1 MVNADLAISTDFA
14 GLGAMKA
21 GAGQDPEVLKAAAR
35 QFEALFVQ
43 MMLKS
48 MRDAGAVLGEERKTD
63 YEEMFD
69 REVSMHLTAH
79 KGIGL
84 ADVMLRQLGPATGS
98 NEIDTEP
105 ATTLA
110 TTPLRRFAG
119 TARAT
124 GGVADL
130 PTVGRE
136 DFRPHDRDDF
146 VRRVWPYAERAAER
160 LGTDA
165 KAIVAQAALET
176 GWGQKQIRGRDG
188 VSSNNLFGIKA
199 DHRWPGERL
208 AVRTL
213 EYADG
218 IARRQTDNFRAY
230 PDLGKGFDDYVEFL
244 QTNPRYG
251 MAVGTRLNADDYVQR
266 LQSAGYATDPRY
278 ADKIQS
284 IMNSDR
290 LEMTIADIKV
300 NANTPTL

>member
-1 MVNADLAISTDFA
+1 MNTDLAISTDFS

-21 GAGQDPEVLKAAAR
+21 DAGQDPEVLKAAAR

-69 REVSMHLTAH
+69 REVSMHLTAQ

-84 ADVMLRQLGPATGS
+84 ADVMLRQLAPTAGS
-98 NEIDTEP
+98 NEIETRPE
-105 ATTLA
+105 TTLA

-119 TARAT
+119 TAQSA

-130 PTVGRE
+130 PTAGRE
-136 DFRPHDRDDF
+136 DFRPRDHDDF
-146 VRRVWPYAERAAER
+146 IRSVWPHAERAAER

-176 GWGQKQIRGRDG
+176 GWGQKQIRDRDG
-188 VSSNNLFGIKA
+188 VSGNNLFGIKA
-199 DHRWPGERL
+199 DGRWPGPRL

-218 IARRQTDNFRAY
+218 IAHRQTDNFRAY
-230 PDLGKGFDDYVEFL
+230 PDLGQGFDDYVEFL

-251 MAVGTRLNADDYVQR
+251 MSADTRLNGDDYVQR

-278 ADKIQS
+278 AEKIQD

-290 LEMTIADIKV
+290 LEKTIADIKV
-300 NANTPTL
+300 NADAPTL